1 MISIGTICRKL
12 KVINKRVFDFFLGG
26 ILVLLFKDYI

>member
-12 KVINKRVFDFFLGG
+12 KVINKRVFDFFGGDLGAF
-26 ILVLLFKDYI
+26 V

>member
-12 KVINKRVFDFFLGG
+12 KVINKRVFDFFGG